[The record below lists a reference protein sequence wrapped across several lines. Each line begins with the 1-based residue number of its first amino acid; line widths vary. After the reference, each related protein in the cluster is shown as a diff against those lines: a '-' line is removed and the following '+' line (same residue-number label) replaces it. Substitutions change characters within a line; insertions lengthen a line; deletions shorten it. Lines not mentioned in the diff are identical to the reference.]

1 MGLGKT
7 LHSDQASF
15 STHWRWQRRR
25 DPGNSRFS
33 LKLQVSLIISVFA
46 GFNGAN
52 YAMFCLFVKELDPRS
67 QNSHWI
73 FFAEAFFGSDQPG
86 DKIFYSGEG
95 SKFGGGSEGCLCT
108 GPPSATLLIRSK
120 KSFLQL
126 LSVIQRSKYNIKS
139 CSPLHKRGRRYKDS
153 DIWFRTHLVHL
164 YIYIFLKRF

>member
-86 DKIFYSGEG
+86 DKISYSGDG

-120 KSFLQL
+120 KSYYNFCQL
-126 LSVIQRSKYNIKS
+126 YTDLNITLSHAVSHTNVGSVIKTVTFDFEYTSYR
-139 CSPLHKRGRRYKDS
+139 
-153 DIWFRTHLVHL
+153 
-164 YIYIFLKRF
+164 